1 MENKETNILMERY
14 EVGRL
19 LGQGNFAKVHFAR
32 DLKTSKSVA
41 IKIIDKEKA
50 MKSGL
55 TTTNIKQE
63 INIMRLLHHRN
74 VLQLYEVMAS
84 KTKIY
89 FVIEYAKGGELFHK
103 VVSKGKLKE
112 DEARRYFQ
120 QLINAVEFCHGR
132 GVYHRDLK
140 PENLL
145 LDGDGVLKVS
155 DFGLAKSVQE
165 GCLLRTICGTP
176 AYVAPEVL
184 CKRGGCYEGSKSD
197 IWSCGVILYVML
209 AGYLPFYD
217 TNMIVMYRKASSGDF
232 KFPTWFSPDVSR
244 LVSRMLDPNA
254 LTRITINEIVE
265 DPWFRKG
272 MDLDLD
278 HPTTLVEE
286 GNHVMLEGKPS
297 SLNAF
302 DIISLSTG
310 LDLSGMFA
318 ENVIPK
324 HKVKFVSMKSASDII
339 SKLEVI
345 ARDRK
350 LRVKKRERGM
360 LILEAMDEG
369 VIRRPLSIDVKVF
382 EFTPFCHL
390 VELQNSG
397 DDSLGRWRIVEK
409 KVRDDLEDIVFSWID
424 S

>member
-1 MENKETNILMERY
+1 
-14 EVGRL
+14 
-19 LGQGNFAKVHFAR
+19 
-32 DLKTSKSVA
+32 
-41 IKIIDKEKA
+41 
-50 MKSGL
+50 
-55 TTTNIKQE
+55 
-63 INIMRLLHHRN
+63 MRLLHHRN

-217 TNMIVMYRKASSGDF
+217 TNMIVMYRKASS
-232 KFPTWFSPDVSR
+232 V
-244 LVSRMLDPNA
+244 
-254 LTRITINEIVE
+254 NEIVE

>member
-1 MENKETNILMERY
+1 MERY

-74 VLQLYEVMAS
+74 VLQLYE
-84 KTKIY
+84 
-89 FVIEYAKGGELFHK
+89 
-103 VVSKGKLKE
+103 
-112 DEARRYFQ
+112 
-120 QLINAVEFCHGR
+120 
-132 GVYHRDLK
+132 

-155 DFGLAKSVQE
+155 DFGLAKSVQ
-165 GCLLRTICGTP
+165 
-176 AYVAPEVL
+176 EVL

>member
-1 MENKETNILMERY
+1 MERY

-74 VLQLYEVMAS
+74 VLQLYEVM
-84 KTKIY
+84 
-89 FVIEYAKGGELFHK
+89 
-103 VVSKGKLKE
+103 GKLKE

-165 GCLLRTICGTP
+165 GCLL
-176 AYVAPEVL
+176 
-184 CKRGGCYEGSKSD
+184 RGGCYEGSKSD